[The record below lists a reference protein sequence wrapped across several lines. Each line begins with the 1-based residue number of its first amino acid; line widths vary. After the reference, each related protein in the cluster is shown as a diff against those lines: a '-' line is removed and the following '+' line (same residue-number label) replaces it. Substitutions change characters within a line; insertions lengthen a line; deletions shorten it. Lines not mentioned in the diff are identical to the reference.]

1 MPSTAT
7 VIVKFK
13 DPPGQGAKN
22 WKIKGD
28 DDVVYYLPPALADQ
42 VSSRGTYEVLY
53 ESNNFKGKTYLI
65 VSAIKALGGIAQ
77 SSPSGGP
84 GQTHG
89 TGRNPNFER
98 DMFVMA
104 MMKSSL
110 EGGLIKELKSD
121 ISTAAVRHWMYVWDQ
136 TLGAKE
142 SGQQYAADMDE
153 MIPF

>member
-28 DDVVYYLPPALADQ
+28 DDIVYYLPPALADQ
-42 VSSRGTYEVLY
+42 VSPRGTYEVLY

-65 VSAIKALGGIAQ
+65 VSAVKALGAAQ
-77 SSPSGGP
+77 SSASGGST
-84 GQTHG
+84 GQTSG
-89 TGRNPNFER
+89 TGRNPNYER

-136 TLGAKE
+136 TLGAP